1 MADTFISYSRADSAF
16 VAEFI
21 PLLEGSG
28 FKIWYD
34 QHIRGG
40 EDWWQLIL
48 QQIAEADV
56 FIYLLSNDSLES
68 EYCRSEFLE
77 AIRLNKRVLPIVVR
91 PKTNLERG
99 GDLAPILKKYNYVDL
114 SNGAKDTRGF
124 ASVVGALNKLK
135 QQAQSVAVGS
145 PSTPE
150 HPTGQ
155 GEVVI
160 QIGTQRHTF
169 NHLTIN
175 YHQPIPQPVVKDH
188 PRPFWQTATFWA
200 GIFVLLGAIIA
211 GIFGLWQGVFADRAT
226 PTPPPAVVAENT
238 PTSEITPLPLGDT
251 PTPFLT
257 DGLTSTPM
265 SAVDRLATANAQ
277 ATRDAE
283 EATAQAWLDM
293 TATRQTATAQMVIDL
308 TGTEAA
314 RQTQA
319 FEATETAAQKALDAY
334 LTLTA
339 LASITPTLTH
349 TPTPTPTATATLT
362 PTPTATLT
370 ALEQAIERARTF
382 TGTRNADWQPFSHV
396 FNDGV
401 ERVLVPVGCF
411 QMGST
416 DGDSDEQPVHE
427 QCVTEPFWLDKYEVT
442 NALYG
447 SAAGCGYSS
456 EADQPRNCVTWLE
469 AQAFCEARG
478 GTLPSEMQWEYAAR
492 GVEGLV
498 YRYPWGNDYDA
509 ERVIGEDDPMYGD
522 TRTAPVGSRPDGAS
536 WVGAMD
542 MSGNVREWTHTR
554 YDPYP
559 YEEGENRYNSL
570 DFRKRVV
577 RGGSFDDVT
586 FNLRSSNR
594 DNWNPSSRINS
605 IGFRCAL
612 SLDNAGL

>member
-1 MADTFISYSRADSAF
+1 MADTFISYSRADSSF
-16 VAEFI
+16 VAEFVA
-21 PLLEGSG
+21 LLEGSG

-200 GIFVLLGAIIA
+200 GIFVLLAAIIA
-211 GIFGLWQGVFADRAT
+211 GILGFWQGVFADRAT
-226 PTPPPAVVAENT
+226 PTPPPAVVAEN
-238 PTSEITPLPLGDT
+238 T

-349 TPTPTPTATATLT
+349 TPTPTPT
-362 PTPTATLT
+362 PTATLT

-427 QCVTEPFWLDKYEVT
+427 QCITEPFWLDKYEVT

-447 SAAGCGYSS
+447 SASGSSFSS
-456 EADQPRNCVTWLE
+456 EADQPRNYVTWLK

-478 GTLPSEMQWEYAAR
+478 ETLPSEMQWEYAAR
-492 GVEGLV
+492 GVESWV
-498 YRYPWGNDYDA
+498 YPWGNDYDA
-509 ERVIGEDDPMYGD
+509 ERVIGADDPTYGN
-522 TRTAPVGSRPDGAS
+522 TQTAPVGSRPDGVS

-542 MSGNVREWTHTR
+542 ISGNLWEWTHTR

-559 YEEGENRYNSL
+559 YEEGDNEYNSG
-570 DFRKRVV
+570 DVSERVL
-577 RGGSFDDVT
+577 RGGSFS
-586 FNLRSSNR
+586 FPAYYLRSALRGLRYPS
-594 DNWNPSSRINS
+594 DNLSVS
-605 IGFRCAL
+605 GFRCAF
-612 SLDNAGL
+612 SLNSPDL

>member
-114 SNGAKDTRGF
+114 SNGAKDTKGF

-135 QQAQSVAVGS
+135 QQAQSVVVGS

-211 GIFGLWQGVFADRAT
+211 GIFGLWQGVFANPAT
-226 PTPPPAVVAENT
+226 TTSTPPPTEVVVENT
-238 PTSEITPLPLGDT
+238 PTSEITPFPLGDT

-257 DGLTSTPM
+257 DGLTPAPM

-319 FEATETAAQKALDAY
+319 FEATETAAQKALDGY

-339 LASITPTLTH
+339 LASITPTATV
-349 TPTPTPTATATLT
+349 TPTPTPT
-362 PTPTATLT
+362 LT
-370 ALEQAIERARTF
+370 ALEQAEQAIERARTF
-382 TGTRNADWQPFSHV
+382 TGTRNVDWQPFSHV

-416 DGDSDEQPVHE
+416 DGYDGEQPVHE

-447 SAAGCGYSS
+447 SVGCSGTSS
-456 EADQPRNCVTWLE
+456 EADQPRNCVTWLD

-492 GVEGLV
+492 GVESWV
-498 YRYPWGNDYDA
+498 YPWGNDYDA
-509 ERVIGEDDPMYGD
+509 ERVIGEDDPTYGD
-522 TRTAPVGSRPDGAS
+522 TQTAPVGSRPDGAS

-542 MSGNVREWTHTR
+542 MSGNLYEWTHTR

-559 YEEGENRYNSL
+559 YEEGDNGYNSG
-570 DFRKRVV
+570 DVSNRVL
-577 RGGSFDDVT
+577 RGGSFNDPAY
-586 FNLRSSNR
+586 FLRSADR
-594 DNWNPSSRINS
+594 DHWLPADSLNNF
-605 IGFRCAL
+605 GLRCAF
-612 SLDNAGL
+612 SLNSPVS